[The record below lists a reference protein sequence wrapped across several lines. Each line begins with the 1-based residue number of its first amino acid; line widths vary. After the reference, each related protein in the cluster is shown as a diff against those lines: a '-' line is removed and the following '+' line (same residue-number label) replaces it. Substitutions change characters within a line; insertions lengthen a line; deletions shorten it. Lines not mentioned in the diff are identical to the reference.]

1 MNQVDAFAKYRKI
14 PFTSPGQAGTAFIAE
29 LAGQLGAWK
38 DGDPNPLSDDALVQQ
53 ALVSSLQALQPGTT
67 SSDTSEAVQFIRAAD
82 TMLVQSAAS
91 GVSSSALAV
100 ALAKNQKAIVSK
112 VIGGYASLTENGEAI
127 GTLVISQQ
135 DLEAQSSSFAS
146 INVFP
151 PSAPD
156 FSASIRAGDWSAGN
170 QLASIP
176 GTDADGDAISYSI
189 ASANVDLDGDGTLP
203 LSISSTGVLS
213 ISDPDDLT
221 NFAATNME
229 VTVSLSDGKGMSSTI
244 KGSLMVDNLLSLTST
259 PLTDKTGWATSS
271 WLGSFYSSGSSWV
284 YHPALGWVY
293 VRSDN
298 SNGFWFWDSEFKA
311 WWWTK
316 PDVFPHFYR
325 NDTGW
330 SYWNLSGNSR
340 LYYNFG
346 TKTWLP
352 AQ

>member
-1 MNQVDAFAKYRKI
+1 MPKPSVCLPPLTRLTTTPWLQRPAGRRFHKGAFGNR
-14 PFTSPGQAGTAFIAE
+14 SLGQRNEPSRRLCEVSQNTLHLARSSRHGLHSRIGRTAR
-29 LAGQLGAWK
+29 AWK

-189 ASANVDLDGDGTLP
+189 ASA
-203 LSISSTGVLS
+203 
-213 ISDPDDLT
+213 
-221 NFAATNME
+221 
-229 VTVSLSDGKGMSSTI
+229 
-244 KGSLMVDNLLSLTST
+244 TST
-259 PLTDKTGWATSS
+259 WMGTEPCPCRFRPRAFCRLAT
-271 WLGSFYSSGSSWV
+271 
-284 YHPALGWVY
+284 PM
-293 VRSDN
+293 
-298 SNGFWFWDSEFKA
+298 
-311 WWWTK
+311 T
-316 PDVFPHFYR
+316 
-325 NDTGW
+325 
-330 SYWNLSGNSR
+330 
-340 LYYNFG
+340 
-346 TKTWLP
+346 
-352 AQ
+352 

>member
-1 MNQVDAFAKYRKI
+1 MRSIAKY
-14 PFTSPGQAGTAFIAE
+14 PS
-29 LAGQLGAWK
+29 LARSSRHGLHSRIGGQLGAWK

-135 DLEAQSSSFAS
+135 DLEAQSSSFMIAFS
-146 INVFP
+146 RP
-151 PSAPD
+151 RPWLALPS
-156 FSASIRAGDWSAGN
+156 GQETGAGN
-170 QLASIP
+170 RSPASP
-176 GTDADGDAISYSI
+176 ERMRTGCHSYSI
-189 ASANVDLDGDGTLP
+189 ASANADLDGDGTLP

-244 KGSLMVDNLLSLTST
+244 KEV
-259 PLTDKTGWATSS
+259 
-271 WLGSFYSSGSSWV
+271 
-284 YHPALGWVY
+284 
-293 VRSDN
+293 
-298 SNGFWFWDSEFKA
+298 
-311 WWWTK
+311 
-316 PDVFPHFYR
+316 
-325 NDTGW
+325 
-330 SYWNLSGNSR
+330 
-340 LYYNFG
+340 
-346 TKTWLP
+346 
-352 AQ
+352 

>member
-1 MNQVDAFAKYRKI
+1 MSEGSGTSKDEAKTKIAQALGLPATIDPTNYDPLAAAASGDADSTKVLLETARLANVMNQVDAFAKYRKI

-146 INVFP
+146 INAFP
-151 PSAPD
+151 PSAPT
-156 FSASIRAGDWSAGN
+156 SALPSGQETGA
-170 QLASIP
+170 P
-176 GTDADGDAISYSI
+176 AISSP
-189 ASANVDLDGDGTLP
+189 ASPERMRTGMPSHIPLPPQTPTWMGTEPCPCRFRPRAFCRL
-203 LSISSTGVLS
+203 
-213 ISDPDDLT
+213 
-221 NFAATNME
+221 ATPM
-229 VTVSLSDGKGMSSTI
+229 T
-244 KGSLMVDNLLSLTST
+244 
-259 PLTDKTGWATSS
+259 
-271 WLGSFYSSGSSWV
+271 
-284 YHPALGWVY
+284 
-293 VRSDN
+293 
-298 SNGFWFWDSEFKA
+298 
-311 WWWTK
+311 
-316 PDVFPHFYR
+316 
-325 NDTGW
+325 
-330 SYWNLSGNSR
+330 
-340 LYYNFG
+340 
-346 TKTWLP
+346 
-352 AQ
+352 